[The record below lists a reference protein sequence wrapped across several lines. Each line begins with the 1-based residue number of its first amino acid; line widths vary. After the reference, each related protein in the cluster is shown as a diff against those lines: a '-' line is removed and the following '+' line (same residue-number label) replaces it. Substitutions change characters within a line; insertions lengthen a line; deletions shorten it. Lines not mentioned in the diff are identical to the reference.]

1 MAYGQGVLKKDGSV
15 IEYHGTEIKKLIVN
29 EGVTGIGGSLCYN
42 LPYLKSVFLPESVTK
57 IGTGCFAECTSLQE
71 VTMPSNLN
79 HIGTSTFENC
89 KNLKEILL
97 LRMHLKDAAYL
108 KQSIF
113 LEM

>member
-71 VTMPSNLN
+71 VTLPSICKQL
-79 HIGTSTFENC
+79 HMTF
-89 KNLKEILL
+89 LKLL
-97 LRMHLKDAAYL
+97 FITESNNA
-108 KQSIF
+108 I
-113 LEM
+113 